1 MVIDWSLLVTILINF
16 NSSQMEVPQDNEN
29 GEKLSVVARL
39 SRSVAEKPSQKFADS
54 KHTKSWESGVSLLR
68 QTKSW
73 GICRLMFQ
81 DMAENF
87 KKKYQNS
94 LKIV

>member
-1 MVIDWSLLVTILINF
+1 MVIDWSLVVTILMNF
-16 NSSQMEVPQDNEN
+16 DRSQMELPQDNEN

-54 KHTKSWESGVSLLR
+54 NHTKNWESGVSLLR

-73 GICRLMFQ
+73 GICRLIFQ
-81 DMAENF
+81 DMAENVTR
-87 KKKYQNS
+87 KYQIS
-94 LKIV
+94 F